1 MRTAWV
7 TRRASLVAGGV
18 ALFISVGA
26 CQQGSA
32 PGAGAAAGA
41 GAEHANALYDEGLS
55 WAKKAETAPLP
66 TPPPLAAP
74 LPRGAE
80 PPPAPEFKPE
90 EIQAV
95 SFFEKAIAAEPT
107 DARPHLALALL
118 LGPHALHRLEL
129 EEQAVWRKK
138 PARGKGRATPP
149 PPVATPDPSGIDYSV
164 ARIVRLY
171 QAGIQNEPSRQPV
184 EQLVTFAIQA
194 KDLEAAEGGLQELVK
209 RVKESPEPFL
219 RYGDFM
225 LNVKKDN
232 DGAIEQYRQ
241 ALIWRPDDEAT
252 RAKVAGIYIDM
263 GAEAYA
269 QKQYAIAQTHFANAV
284 KYVTDKTSPQG
295 VKVQDYLTRLREIRG
310 R

>member
-1 MRTAWV
+1 MARGPATVVVAMALALCACQKGS
-7 TRRASLVAGGV
+7 TPAGG
-18 ALFISVGA
+18 
-26 CQQGSA
+26 
-32 PGAGAAAGA
+32 AGAGA
-41 GAEHANALYDEGLS
+41 GAEHANASYDEGVS
-55 WAKKAETAPLP
+55 WAHKAETAPLP
-66 TPPPLAAP
+66 TPPPLTAP
-74 LPRGAE
+74 LPKGAE

-107 DARPHLALALL
+107 DPRPHLALAHL
-118 LGPHALHRLEL
+118 LGPHALHRIEI
-129 EEQAVWRKK
+129 EEQAAWKKK
-138 PARGKGRATPP
+138 PVRGKGKPTPP

-164 ARIVRLY
+164 ARVVRAY
-171 QAGIQNEPSRQPV
+171 QAAIESDPSRQPV
-184 EQLVTFAIQA
+184 EALVAFAIQA

-209 RVKESPEPFL
+209 RMKESPEPFL

-225 LNVKKDN
+225 LNVKKDA

-252 RAKVAGIYIDM
+252 RSKVAGIYIDM

-269 QKQYAIAQTHFANAV
+269 QKQYAIAQTHFNNAV

-295 VKVQDYLTRLREIRG
+295 VKVEGYLARLREIRG